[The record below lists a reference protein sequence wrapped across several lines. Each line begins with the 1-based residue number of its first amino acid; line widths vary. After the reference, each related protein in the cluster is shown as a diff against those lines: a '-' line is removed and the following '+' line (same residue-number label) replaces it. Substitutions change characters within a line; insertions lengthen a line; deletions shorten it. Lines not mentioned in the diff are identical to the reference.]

1 MRPLF
6 LAALLVL
13 GILAVDE
20 AKEDDGPIVNTK
32 YGPVQ
37 GLKVEAK
44 DGSSANVFLGIRY
57 ANAPD
62 NFHRFEKPHIVDKWD
77 FLHHATRFRAAC
89 IPVHSEDCLFLNIL
103 TPSDLQSTH
112 PVMVFIHGGGFAIGN
127 TEEYGYKKLVD
138 HFVSKGIVVV
148 TIQYRLGPLGFFSL
162 GDATAPGN
170 MGLWDM
176 ATALEFLHDVLPAF
190 GGNVNQITV
199 SGQSAGSSAASAL
212 TFSPHADVYF
222 HQTIE
227 LSGSV
232 FAEYSL
238 SESVVENSFALA
250 KEVGCQKNNEK
261 DPRKILDCMR
271 ERTAQEI
278 LDGVDRIGPSRT
290 HPNFLKFHPRI
301 DGEFFPY
308 PLDQMLKT
316 AQPKPVLSGF
326 TDQESAIFASG
337 FEGYPAF
344 NGVRLTKE
352 DQKNFTRDAF
362 FKFISENVATEH
374 EHGRKMGPFLDLLE
388 EYYIKRDAPAK
399 PDNKFYVQRY
409 TELLS
414 DLMFVVPTLHD
425 LELRRLQNWP
435 SWLYQI
441 TYTSSLEKKLDR
453 DNKGAWHA
461 TELKYLFD
469 IFGIKDE
476 DLAPE
481 DAKFQKAFVDSL
493 ANFVINGNPSTD
505 SFKWDQ
511 VSKDKPW
518 TYANFAE
525 TPNMEKTFD
534 PKLVEFW
541 LKRIPKAVGSD
552 HLSKS
557 RLPGA
562 HAHRVHTEL

>member
-1 MRPLF
+1 MPRIIFIDL
-6 LAALLVL
+6 
-13 GILAVDE
+13 
-20 AKEDDGPIVNTK
+20 
-32 YGPVQ
+32 
-37 GLKVEAK
+37 
-44 DGSSANVFLGIRY
+44 
-57 ANAPD
+57 
-62 NFHRFEKPHIVDKWD
+62 
-77 FLHHATRFRAAC
+77 
-89 IPVHSEDCLFLNIL
+89 SEDCLFLNIL

-138 HFVSKGIVVV
+138 HFVAKGIVVV

-190 GGNVNQITV
+190 GGN
-199 SGQSAGSSAASAL
+199 
-212 TFSPHADVYF
+212 
-222 HQTIE
+222 
-227 LSGSV
+227 
-232 FAEYSL
+232 
-238 SESVVENSFALA
+238 NSFALA

-261 DPRKILDCMR
+261 DTRKILDCMR

-290 HPNFLKFHPRI
+290 HPNVCEFHP
-301 DGEFFPY
+301 GLTANSSPY

-326 TDQESAIFASG
+326 TDQESAIFAGG

-352 DQKNFTRDAF
+352 DQKNFTRDVF

-374 EHGRKMGPFLDLLE
+374 EHGTVVLMGPFLDLLE

-399 PDNKFYVQRY
+399 PDTKFYVQRY

-441 TYTSSLEKKLDR
+441 TYTSSLEKKLER
-453 DNKGAWHA
+453 DNRGAWHA

-481 DAKFQKAFVDSL
+481 DTKFQKAFVDSL

-511 VSKDKPW
+511 VSKDKPRPG
-518 TYANFAE
+518 YARLCR
-525 TPNMEKTFD
+525 D
-534 PKLVEFW
+534 PENGKDLRPGKSIEFW